1 MLPLAISNGDFGGA
15 VDAAGA
21 QRPLIGENDAREEL
35 ELFDH
40 TGQPLSAKPKME
52 PVVQRCQKSL
62 QTLLKEGD
70 TEYKKLTFYPD
81 ALAGVSVEPRA
92 LPDDPRL
99 VYFVLTSRP
108 SAAAVVE
115 RLLRSL
121 YHPSH
126 LFLLHADLKMNAS
139 NFGELAGLAALRPNV
154 HLLKTRRMVQW
165 GGFSMVLAM
174 LDGLASFVDRIDF
187 DFFLNIADSELSL
200 RTNEEVVGPSRGR
213 CPSAF
218 PKRPTAPR
226 AM

>member
-81 ALAGVSVEPRA
+81 ALAGVSVEPRVPWWRA
-92 LPDDPRL
+92 AAARRRRAAGAFADLFQPTARLPSGYSACGHAR
-99 VYFVLTSRP
+99 SRP
-108 SAAAVVE
+108 LAAV
-115 RLLRSL
+115 
-121 YHPSH
+121 
-126 LFLLHADLKMNAS
+126 
-139 NFGELAGLAALRPNV
+139 G
-154 HLLKTRRMVQW
+154 TW
-165 GGFSMVLAM
+165 
-174 LDGLASFVDRIDF
+174 
-187 DFFLNIADSELSL
+187 
-200 RTNEEVVGPSRGR
+200 
-213 CPSAF
+213 
-218 PKRPTAPR
+218 
-226 AM
+226 